1 MFQILPRSHAVLA
14 KEYRKAL
21 KDRLSPPC
29 AKPYQKLLHPA
40 SVAEAEAGRDDK
52 LICYACG
59 AMEIPFG
66 RFMLGVLLGEGA
78 ICATYIFAGQALL
91 DLL

>member
-1 MFQILPRSHAVLA
+1 
-14 KEYRKAL
+14 
-21 KDRLSPPC
+21 
-29 AKPYQKLLHPA
+29 
-40 SVAEAEAGRDDK
+40 VAPTD

-91 DLL
+91 DLM